1 MLKEYLGIETNLFI
15 YEEETGMIYKCRRR
29 VN

>member
-1 MLKEYLGIETNLFI
+1 MFKEYLGIEKNLFI
-15 YEEETGMIYKCRRR
+15 YEEEKEMIYKCRRR